1 VIYVIRYILKLTHPQ
16 YGLLYREAFSNWMKT
31 LKGLPLKAASLAY
44 WSDALNRFV
53 VEPDQI
59 EVRIGASSNDIRL
72 RQIVSVL
79 P

>member
-1 VIYVIRYILKLTHPQ
+1 
-16 YGLLYREAFSNWMKT
+16 MKT